1 MPGERTSEEKGGGVF
16 DWGAAGCHCVRG
28 TGLTPSRFRRR
39 IRSAAEHF
47 LLGDPTAGS
56 VKAGME
62 ADSSDARDT
71 PSSSVDTR
79 QPWESERPKDRPV
92 LSPDSLN
99 STDQSSGWVSLPRT
113 YPGAW

>member
-1 MPGERTSEEKGGGVF
+1 VFLIGGQRAVTASEEQDCLPPAFV
-16 DWGAAGCHCVRG
+16 VE
-28 TGLTPSRFRRR
+28 
-39 IRSAAEHF
+39 SAPQPNHF